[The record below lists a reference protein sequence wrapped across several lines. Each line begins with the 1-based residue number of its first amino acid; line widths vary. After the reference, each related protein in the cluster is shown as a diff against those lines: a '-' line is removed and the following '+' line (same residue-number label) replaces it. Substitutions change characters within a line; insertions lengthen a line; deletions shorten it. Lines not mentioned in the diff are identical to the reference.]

1 MHLSVHG
8 ASPSCW
14 CSGQRRCRNLG
25 RESVMVVL
33 ETSDAIGAFDVRGMP
48 VDRQIGEQLPGGPFR
63 VVAFPVVYAIS
74 DDVIIGDQS
83 GKQYLLTHESSQITP
98 LERTEV
104 DSLGM
109 FFEPSQD
116 YSWHTVP
123 ELRRI
128 LYGVP

>member
-1 MHLSVHG
+1 MLFLEASSPTYAGSVPAAQEDRKIG
-8 ASPSCW
+8 
-14 CSGQRRCRNLG
+14 
-25 RESVMVVL
+25 ESV
-33 ETSDAIGAFDVRGMP
+33 AG
-48 VDRQIGEQLPGGPFR
+48 QHFR
-63 VVAFPVVYAIS
+63 VVAFPVKYAIA
-74 DDVIIGDQS
+74 DDVIIGDAS
-83 GKQYLLTHESSQITP
+83 GKQYLLTHDSAKITP

-128 LYGVP
+128 LYGVSDQ

>member
-1 MHLSVHG
+1 MTFRELAEAFRAEDIVLATTDRAFSVHP
-8 ASPSCW
+8 A
-14 CSGQRRCRNLG
+14 R
-25 RESVMVVL
+25 
-33 ETSDAIGAFDVRGMP
+33 DHY
-48 VDRQIGEQLPGGPFR
+48 R

-83 GKQYLLTHESSQITP
+83 GRQYLLTHESPQPTP
-98 LERTEV
+98 LERDEV

-128 LYGVP
+128 LYGTP

>member
-1 MHLSVHG
+1 MAFMELADAS
-8 ASPSCW
+8 SPSDFW
-14 CSGQRRCRNLG
+14 
-25 RESVMVVL
+25 
-33 ETSDAIGAFDVRGMP
+33 DAPADL
-48 VDRQIGEQLPGGPFR
+48 QISERIAGGHYR

-83 GKQYLLTHESSQITP
+83 GRQYLLTHESAQPTP
-98 LERTEV
+98 LAPDEV